1 MAVVRDEGIKAMG
14 EPLFVNGQVVGTLE
28 RGVFEQRISSKHIYC
43 RYQAKGIDQVLHREL
58 RGRCQLWRLRFGD
71 TGRVLSIPFARIE
84 QVGFP
89 IALPKAGRQYMVKL
103 EFFDEEREESQM
115 RLI

>member
-1 MAVVRDEGIKAMG
+1 MG
-14 EPLFVNGQVVGTLE
+14 EPLFVNGRVVGTLE
-28 RGVFEQRISSKHIYC
+28 GGVFEQRISSAHIYR

-71 TGRVLSIPFARIE
+71 TGQVLSIPFARIE

-89 IALPKAGRQYMVKL
+89 IAPGGGAGRQIMVKVGL
-103 EFFDEEREESQM
+103 FDEERAGTQL
-115 RLI
+115 RLV